1 MLNKIKSLGILLLA
15 FGDIPLLVGI
25 EIASGQDRIFHASPI
40 DQQQDARLDTI
51 ESRQTLY
58 EAMTAARLAALE
70 QAQKQTPQVATV
82 VSPAITAV
90 ATPVSIDPLTGVES
104 SRATIVMI
112 STDRCR
118 YCDDWW
124 SQYADVL
131 IDKGWQVEKVKGN
144 FDGVNLYPTFRIY
157 ANGTWQQHR
166 GFMTMPTLRKLIGA
180 EPAMQEIRSVDIVQ
194 SGRYS
199 TSELQSLIASMRPG
213 GWRGPVYADVQPRSQ
228 AKQHLVGP
236 EHGFSRD
243 QVSGLSQDEALILH
257 DLAPRHGN
265 KIFPYRSGSAP
276 QRSVVERVAMASGC
290 PNGDCS
296 RSVQRRRSSWFFR

>member
-1 MLNKIKSLGILLLA
+1 MLNKMKSLGILLLM

-58 EAMTAARLAALE
+58 EAMTAARLSALE
-70 QAQKQTPQVATV
+70 QAAKPIPQVAPV

-90 ATPVSIDPLTGVES
+90 ATPVSIDPLTGVEATK
-104 SRATIVMI
+104 ATIVMI
-112 STDRCR
+112 STQRCR
-118 YCDDWW
+118 YCEDWW
-124 SQYADVL
+124 SKYASEL
-131 IDKGWQVEKVKGN
+131 RAKGWDVEKKLGN
-144 FDGVNLYPTFRIY
+144 FDGVNLYPTFRIF
-157 ANGTWQQHR
+157 ANGSWQQHR
-166 GFMTMPTLRKLIGA
+166 GFMSMPTLRKIIGS
-180 EPAMQEIRSVDIVQ
+180 EPVMQEIRSVDIVQ
-194 SGRYS
+194 SNRYS
-199 TSELQSLIASMRPG
+199 TAELQGMIASMRPG

-228 AKQHLVGP
+228 AKQHLTGP
-236 EHGFSRD
+236 EHGFSWD
-243 QVSGLSQDEALILH
+243 QVNGLSQDEALILH

>member
-1 MLNKIKSLGILLLA
+1 MYRFVVALFALLA
-15 FGDIPLLVGI
+15 M
-25 EIASGQDRIFHASPI
+25 EAASGQDRIFHASPI

-70 QAQKQTPQVATV
+70 QAAKPIQVAAPLIEPEIRVAST
-82 VSPAITAV
+82 AISVDA
-90 ATPVSIDPLTGVES
+90 LTGVEATKS
-104 SRATIVMI
+104 TIVMI
-112 STDRCR
+112 STQRCR

-124 SQYADVL
+124 SKYSAEL
-131 IDKGWQVEKVKGN
+131 LGKGWQVEKVTGN

-199 TSELQSLIASMRPG
+199 TEELRSLIQAMRPG

-228 AKQHLVGP
+228 AKQHLTGP
-236 EHGFSRD
+236 EHGFSWD

-276 QRSVVERVAMASGC
+276 QRSVVEIVAMASGC

>member
-1 MLNKIKSLGILLLA
+1 MKSQLDTLFLLIAMTCLA
-15 FGDIPLLVGI
+15 V
-25 EIASGQDRIFHASPI
+25 IANGQDRIFHASPI

-70 QAQKQTPQVATV
+70 QAAKPAEATEQPKPVEATSKV
-82 VSPAITAV
+82 VSTDV
-90 ATPVSIDPLTGVES
+90 LTGTEATKS
-104 SRATIVMI
+104 TIVMI
-112 STDRCR
+112 STQRCR
-118 YCDDWW
+118 YCDEWW
-124 SQYADVL
+124 SQYADEL
-131 IDKGWQVEKVKGN
+131 LSKGWQVEKVTGN
-144 FDGVNLYPTFRIY
+144 FDGVELYPTFRIY
-157 ANGTWQQHR
+157 ANGSWQQHR
-166 GFMTMPTLRKLIGA
+166 GFMSMPTLRKIIGA
-180 EPAMQEIRSVDIVQ
+180 EPATQEIRSVDIVR

-199 TSELQSLIASMRPG
+199 TEELRSLIQSMRPG

-228 AKQHLVGP
+228 AKQHLTGP
-236 EHGFSRD
+236 EHGFSWD

-276 QRSVVERVAMASGC
+276 QRQTVAQVVAAASGC

-296 RSVQRRRSSWFFR
+296 RSVQRRRSTWFFR